1 MLVNFE
7 QVNVNWVASFNQSCM
22 KDTGA
27 LLRISFRCLFYTFEL
42 IQKISPVFVLSNFR
56 KKMPA
61 WHFLKQKAEFV
72 ISETLFQIASAKKF
86 HVFVWKT

>member
-1 MLVNFE
+1 
-7 QVNVNWVASFNQSCM
+7 
-22 KDTGA
+22 
-27 LLRISFRCLFYTFEL
+27 
-42 IQKISPVFVLSNFR
+42 
-56 KKMPA
+56 MPA